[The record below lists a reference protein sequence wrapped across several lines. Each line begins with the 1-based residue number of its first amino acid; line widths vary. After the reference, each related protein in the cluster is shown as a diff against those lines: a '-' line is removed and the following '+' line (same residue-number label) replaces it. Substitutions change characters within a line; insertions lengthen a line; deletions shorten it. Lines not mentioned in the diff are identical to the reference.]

1 MSTLDLVLA
10 IAHHL
15 AAFGLLAIL
24 VAQYVTLGGGVDAGA
39 VRRLSRI
46 DAGYGLT
53 ALVLVAGGFARA
65 TLAAKG
71 WEFYSHNLFFWAKVG
86 LFAAIAL
93 ISIRPTLAVE
103 GWGVCSHNLFFWAKV
118 GLFAAIALISV
129 RPALA
134 FRRWRKASLGQDRGE
149 RAVDAGEV
157 AGVRRTIGIEL
168 ALFTGLPVFAAA
180 M

>member
-53 ALVLVAGGFARA
+53 ALVLVAVGFARA

-93 ISIRPTLAVE
+93 ISIRPT
-103 GWGVCSHNLFFWAKV
+103 
-118 GLFAAIALISV
+118 
-129 RPALA
+129 LA

-168 ALFTGLPVFAAA
+168 ALFTGLPVLAAA
-180 M
+180 MARGVGMV